1 MAFSAIGFSV
11 AAIRGLAGSVDFP
24 DADVL
29 DLRTVDEYHSRVQS
43 KYFNRWLAAWMEAL
57 LLVVLGAKLWVIQA
71 YGTAIPYWDQWDEA
85 NLFFKPWLE
94 GHLTW
99 GAWFAPHNEHRI
111 FFTRL
116 LDLSVL
122 WLNRQWDP
130 RLQMTI
136 NAFIHTG
143 YACGLAYCLWIFTGR
158 KHEGLICFLLM
169 PFFALPFAAEN
180 TIHGFQSQM
189 YFLELFSL
197 VTLVGLGFGSP
208 GGGWWFCGLAA
219 SVMALFTMGSGL
231 LASLAV
237 TGLLGLRWL
246 KGRSLS
252 RGGLVTLGCS
262 LTVIVFSLVLN
273 AGVEKHGHF
282 QARSFGDF
290 GDALACNLAWPFI
303 YQPIMLFVICLPL
316 AITVVRYFHS
326 DCKDSRAAEFVLV
339 LGFWGVLQAAA
350 LAYGRAYLGNSSRYM
365 DPLSILSIASLASLF
380 ISRDNMEYRRLS
392 RPLMGLLAMV
402 WVGCLF
408 CGIWQISGVPLG
420 GGGKGNYMQSSK
432 RTGLIEEQN
441 VRAFI
446 ATDDPSYLVN
456 KPPEHI
462 PYTDAGRLME
472 LLRNPKLLSIM
483 SRVCRP
489 SLKLEKDESSD
500 ALLVLNGYPPGAPK
514 QEFTP
519 VWGNCSNGAALTG
532 HFVSQSLNATLPK
545 LSVTLFCGPETDGVG
560 IQLVE
565 QTTGRR
571 IELRPKITGR
581 WHTIIVPAP
590 RNPFRLEITDQ
601 NHNVWLAVG
610 EISELGFLSDFAL
623 RLLNRA
629 AGVLLA
635 GLGLVVVLSGSS
647 VVRGISRGNFF
658 RGGGGLE
665 LLVLSA
671 GLTALVWVWSGRNDG
686 AGTGP
691 PPAPTSSF
699 LSSP

>member
-1 MAFSAIGFSV
+1 MLASKNTGISGPGRSGILETRWHAIWPGRISISRSCCWSFACRWPSRPSGTFTPTAKTPGRLNLSWSWVFGVFCRRRLWLMDAPTWGTAADTWTPSASC
-11 AAIRGLAGSVDFP
+11 P
-24 DADVL
+24 
-29 DLRTVDEYHSRVQS
+29 SRVWPACS
-43 KYFNRWLAAWMEAL
+43 FPE
-57 LLVVLGAKLWVIQA
+57 
-71 YGTAIPYWDQWDEA
+71 GT
-85 NLFFKPWLE
+85 
-94 GHLTW
+94 
-99 GAWFAPHNEHRI
+99 
-111 FFTRL
+111 
-116 LDLSVL
+116 
-122 WLNRQWDP
+122 
-130 RLQMTI
+130 
-136 NAFIHTG
+136 
-143 YACGLAYCLWIFTGR
+143 C
-158 KHEGLICFLLM
+158 
-169 PFFALPFAAEN
+169 
-180 TIHGFQSQM
+180 
-189 YFLELFSL
+189 
-197 VTLVGLGFGSP
+197 
-208 GGGWWFCGLAA
+208 
-219 SVMALFTMGSGL
+219 
-231 LASLAV
+231 
-237 TGLLGLRWL
+237 
-246 KGRSLS
+246 
-252 RGGLVTLGCS
+252 
-262 LTVIVFSLVLN
+262 
-273 AGVEKHGHF
+273 
-282 QARSFGDF
+282 
-290 GDALACNLAWPFI
+290 
-303 YQPIMLFVICLPL
+303 
-316 AITVVRYFHS
+316 
-326 DCKDSRAAEFVLV
+326 
-339 LGFWGVLQAAA
+339 
-350 LAYGRAYLGNSSRYM
+350 
-365 DPLSILSIASLASLF
+365 
-380 ISRDNMEYRRLS
+380 EYRRLS

-408 CGIWQISGVPLG
+408 WGIWQISGVNLG

-446 ATDDPSYLVN
+446 ATDDPFYLVN

-483 SRVCRP
+483 PRVCRP
-489 SLKLEKDESSD
+489 PLKLEKDESSG

-532 HFVSQSLNATLPK
+532 HFASQSLNATLPK
-545 LSVTLFCGPETDGVG
+545 LSITLCCGPETNGVG

-571 IELRPKITGR
+571 IELRPEITGR

-590 RNPFRLEITDQ
+590 RNPFRLEITNQ

-629 AGVLLA
+629 VGVLLA
-635 GLGLVVVLSGSS
+635 GLCWLVVLSGSN

-658 RGGGGLE
+658 RDGGGIE

-699 LSSP
+699 LTIPQAFPSDGVCGLAS